1 MRKTFVPHEN
11 HRIPL
16 SSDPTIGVNVNVNTP
31 YKLIKMVRNE
41 FKRLPPPYDTGCR
54 EYPDDGNGRRFQCLN
69 GCYLR
74 YYTSELKCVPISD
87 SRLTIQLYAF
97 NMEPNVTF
105 CLNDSLID
113 NSTISKVNHMI
124 DSNCPHECPAPCV
137 ENVYSYRMFD
147 NIVTDILMDHDRSL
161 SYSLELISYRFAL
174 SDQFYV
180 TINYAPTIT
189 IMTLV
194 INVANILSLWHGI
207 NLISLIAD
215 LAKAMKN
222 VLVKADSPNRFKRRI
237 AAMVNKFAP
246 LLARLNS
253 KAYVCYYF
261 TD

>member
-1 MRKTFVPHEN
+1 MRKTFVLHEW
-11 HRIPL
+11 HRMPL
-16 SSDPTIGVNVNVNTP
+16 SSDPTIDVNVNLNNQH
-31 YKLIKMVRNE
+31 KLIKMSRNE

-54 EYPDDGNGRRFQCLN
+54 EYPDGNGRRFQCLN

-87 SRLTIQLYAF
+87 SRLTIKLYAF
-97 NMEPNVTF
+97 NIEPNVTF

-113 NSTISKVNHMI
+113 NSKISKVNHMI

-137 ENVYSYRMFD
+137 ENVYSYRM
-147 NIVTDILMDHDRSL
+147 IVTEDISK
-161 SYSLELISYRFAL
+161 SYVLQLTYYRFEL

-215 LAKAMKN
+215 LAKAVKN

-261 TD
+261 TDY

>member
-1 MRKTFVPHEN
+1 M
-11 HRIPL
+11 PL
-16 SSDPTIGVNVNVNTP
+16 SSDPTIDVNLNNHHN
-31 YKLIKMVRNE
+31 LIKMSRNE

-54 EYPDDGNGRRFQCLN
+54 EYPDGNGRRFQCLN

-97 NMEPNVTF
+97 NIEPNVTF

-113 NSTISKVNHMI
+113 NSKMSKVNHMI

-147 NIVTDILMDHDRSL
+147 MTYDDLLNIGNDIYY
-161 SYSLELISYRFAL
+161 SYGFIPFSYRFAL
-174 SDQFYV
+174 RDKFYV
-180 TINYAPTIT
+180 SINYAPTIT

-215 LAKAMKN
+215 LAKAVKN

-261 TD
+261 TDY